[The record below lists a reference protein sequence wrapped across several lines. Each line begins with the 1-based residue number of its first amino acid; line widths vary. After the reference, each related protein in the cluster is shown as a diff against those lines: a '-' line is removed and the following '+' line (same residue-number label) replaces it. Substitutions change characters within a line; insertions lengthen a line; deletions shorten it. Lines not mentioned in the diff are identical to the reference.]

1 MTVSMSLCVQ
11 NVCVLRARLLCNH
24 RNRSELVHSSLGYV
38 IWKCSLYVGG
48 WVTLATG
55 PCIGVGVAGVGVAG
69 CVTQ

>member
-1 MTVSMSLCVQ
+1 MRLCVQ
-11 NVCVLRARLLCNH
+11 HVCVSRARLLCNH
-24 RNRSELVHSSLGYV
+24 RNRNELVHSSLGYV
-38 IWKCSLYVGG
+38 IWERSLFVCR